1 MTAVQILEQDVA
13 SLKNALVV
21 AMEEVDQLRSQV
33 FAETGKLQREFRETV
48 DAVVRSPHHSSGG
61 GGNTVHHVQRLFES
75 PSQSRGGGG
84 AGVDAKLEYLELAVR
99 ALQER
104 RDSTPAAVDAL
115 MQQMRRW
122 TDNADASARQLEHRV
137 SDALSASEQKSRA
150 WAEERIRESEQSLR
164 RSLTARVDQHEAA
177 IRDQEG
183 KIQALT
189 TVVAN
194 IDKRLHAAEE
204 GLSQLDAEQHEVT
217 SALQG
222 VREQTKVLLR
232 SPPRRASGPLDGE
245 MDSYLSEQSA
255 VIREEVLHAVDNKL
269 SQHQRRSPPNAS
281 VNTSHVAT
289 QLEQRA
295 IQQDVQG
302 LRQDVVRCVAHIERL
317 MDEQQRLS
325 QAQHTNTQAVQRVE
339 QLVDGARDRLELDL
353 KTELQRFDTMQ
364 KTFFSRQEQ
373 LLNSERH
380 QLGVKVSA
388 DLQRMHQR
396 QVEELQKSELRRFD
410 DIRSAQSAL
419 REEFLSF
426 ADRQR
431 DELHSGAA
439 ALEERNRRV
448 VEELK
453 TYVEQEVT
461 QQTDATKKNSTHASE
476 EFRKMASRTMDELK
490 RVKQIVEDQSAKS
503 TDQTKFLHTRVQQI
517 LDAEVHRFDQIA
529 FEFSTKLQKQVDEE
543 VVRVVSASEG
553 AIGRDLESHKDI
565 TQREL
570 KNLREDIISMRSSL
584 QAIAAPSNAL
594 GSIDSRVD
602 VLRRDVLNLHD
613 AIGKVHEQETRIQS
627 NVSQDTRI
635 LIESLR
641 GDILRDVSQHIIRF
655 DQALV
660 ELAQENASLRSRL
673 ANYEIDDATPATFP
687 ITSELATQQQNFS
700 SRVGHNASVGSAP
713 SWGNFRLGGGGP
725 SLHAG
730 GGGSG
735 GNSPGISR
743 SGASTPVPT
752 SPRAG
757 PSQMLDHNTVMQ
769 QSRSAVAAMGS
780 VFSRQQ
786 QQQPQQHHNDLN
798 EHHSHRP
805 TRQHTATR
813 ATRAH
818 GHHHTSASGAHHDSS
833 SAPLPLS
840 SRLESPDR
848 TQIVDRSGL
857 VGSGGGYAQ
866 PQQFLP
872 SAGGFGSQQV
882 YDDPLIGVFGE
893 YQASP

>member
-1 MTAVQILEQDVA
+1 MTSVQILEQDVA

-48 DAVVRSPHHSSGG
+48 DAVVRSPHSGG
-61 GGNTVHHVQRLFES
+61 GGSTVHHVQRLFES
-75 PSQSRGGGG
+75 PSQTRGGG
-84 AGVDAKLEYLELAVR
+84 AVEAKLEYLELAVR

-122 TDNADASARQLEHRV
+122 TDNADTSARQLEHRV
-137 SDALSASEQKSRA
+137 SDALTASEQKSRA
-150 WAEERIRESEQSLR
+150 WAEERVRESEQSLR
-164 RSLTARVDQHEAA
+164 RTLSARVDQHEAA
-177 IRDQEG
+177 IRDQEA

-189 TVVAN
+189 TVVAS
-194 IDKRLHAAEE
+194 IDKRVHAAEE

-217 SALQG
+217 TALQG

-232 SPPRRASGPLDGE
+232 SPPRRASGPLEGE

-269 SQHQRRSPPNAS
+269 SQHQRRSPPNAA
-281 VNTSHVAT
+281 VNASNVAT

-295 IQQDVQG
+295 VQQDVQG
-302 LRQDVVRCVAHIERL
+302 LRQDVVRCVTHIERL

-325 QAQHTNTQAVQRVE
+325 QVQHTNTQAVQRVE

-419 REEFLSF
+419 RDEFLAF

-431 DELHSGAA
+431 DELHSGATS
-439 ALEERNRRV
+439 LDERNRRML
-448 VEELK
+448 EELK
-453 TYVEQEVT
+453 TFVEQEVT
-461 QQTDATKKNSTHASE
+461 QQTDATKKNTTHSTE
-476 EFRKMASRTMDELK
+476 EFRKVASRTMDELK
-490 RVKQIVEDQSAKS
+490 RVKQIVEDQAAKS

-570 KNLREDIISMRSSL
+570 KTLREDMVSLRSSL

-602 VLRRDVLNLHD
+602 VLRRDVLNMHE
-613 AIGKVHEQETRIQS
+613 AIGKMHEQETRIQS
-627 NVSQDTRI
+627 NVSQDLRI
-635 LIESLR
+635 VIETVR

-673 ANYEIDDATPATFP
+673 ANYEVDDAPPSTFP
-687 ITSELATQQQNFS
+687 ITSELATQQQYMS
-700 SRVGHNASVGSAP
+700 SAVRGATAP
-713 SWGNFRLGGGGP
+713 GWGNFRLGAV
-725 SLHAG
+725 SNAQ
-730 GGGSG
+730 GGSG
-735 GNSPGISR
+735 GNSPGMSR
-743 SGASTPVPT
+743 SGASTPLPT

-757 PSQMLDHNTVMQ
+757 PSHVAYENDSAHP
-769 QSRSAVAAMGS
+769 SGRSAVAAMGS
-780 VFSRQQ
+780 VFSRQAAAAPHHAHSDRHQ
-786 QQQPQQHHNDLN
+786 QLHHDAHGTAAAQHHKT
-798 EHHSHRP
+798 SQSTTTSRSA
-805 TRQHTATR
+805 R
-813 ATRAH
+813 
-818 GHHHTSASGAHHDSS
+818 GHHGIHDDFASSHIG
-833 SAPLPLS
+833 

-857 VGSGGGYAQ
+857 VGSAAHSSGYPSMPRGAG
-866 PQQFLP
+866 QQLR
-872 SAGGFGSQQV
+872 
-882 YDDPLIGVFGE
+882 DDPLIGVFGE